1 MIYFHFRFELIGQ
14 NKITVTDIT
23 SMKLV
28 SYTVPLGERISVK
41 KGDLIAILYNEG
53 NIFSLLHLQEIM
65 DELYFYILHAR
76 VCVCVCVCL
85 CVSVIEKDSRLRDA
99 PLWTRFSLNDF
110 LLHWFESLLIM
121 VKLQGHSD

>member
-65 DELYFYILHAR
+65 EELYFFYFAR
-76 VCVCVCVCL
+76 GVYVYMCLCVCL
-85 CVSVIEKDSRLRDA
+85 
-99 PLWTRFSLNDF
+99 SLN
-110 LLHWFESLLIM
+110 
-121 VKLQGHSD
+121 KLPA